1 MVAVAVAAS
10 NRLAAEAGR
19 HVADLGGNAVDAAV
33 AAALVSTCTEP
44 GVCSLAGGA
53 YLTIAAPHQPA
64 ASIDAQVEMPG
75 RDLPRD
81 LFERGLWEITTAYAG
96 GTTTAIGHGSVAT
109 PGALA
114 GLAEAHRRWGQ
125 VPWRDVVEPA
135 IVATRDGFPLGRSN
149 HHYLEFVHEVL
160 YGWHPPSHAVIH
172 DADGVLVP
180 VGATIRIPALAD
192 TLEAVASE
200 GPDLLY
206 RGELGAM
213 IAEDVANNDGILT
226 RADLQAYE
234 VDLRPARTLQMHGW
248 QVAVPPPPSIG
259 GATLGAALLLL
270 GARPATGGWRPDDI
284 RRQIEVQAAVVT
296 RRAGRLDVADDLRD
310 QAEQFLADAADGD
323 LDRFRTSPSTIHVSA
338 TDADGLAVAITA
350 SAGYGS
356 GVMPPGTGLW
366 LNNCLGE
373 LELNRRGIHALT
385 PGTRL
390 PSNMS
395 PTVAKG
401 HGQTLAVGSPGAD
414 RITSALLQVLAGFV
428 HGGLDLDEAIA
439 HPRAH
444 VSLDDDGEPAVAYEE
459 DLDPEGLDGLRWPTR
474 VFPPHSMSFGGV
486 GAALR
491 GADGRLR
498 ASSDPRRDGVALT
511 A

>member
-1 MVAVAVAAS
+1 
-10 NRLAAEAGR
+10 
-19 HVADLGGNAVDAAV
+19 
-33 AAALVSTCTEP
+33 
-44 GVCSLAGGA
+44 VCSLAGGA
-53 YLTIAAPHQPA
+53 YLTVAAPRQPA

-75 RDLPRD
+75 RGLPRD
-81 LFERGLWEITTAYAG
+81 LFERGLWEVTTDYAG
-96 GTTTAIGHGSVAT
+96 GTTTVIGHGSVAT

-125 VPWRDVVEPA
+125 APWRDVVEPA
-135 IVATRDGFPLGRSN
+135 IVAARDGFPLGRSN
-149 HHYLEFVHEVL
+149 HHYLEFVHEVV
-160 YGWHPPSHAVIH
+160 YGWHPPSHAAIH
-172 DADGVLVP
+172 DADGALVP
-180 VGATIRIPALAD
+180 AGATIRLPDLAD
-192 TLEAVASE
+192 TLEAIASE

-213 IAEDVANNDGILT
+213 VAEDVAEHDGILT
-226 RADLQAYE
+226 RADLEAYE
-234 VDLRPARTLQMHGW
+234 VDLRPARSFDMHGW
-248 QVAVPPPPSIG
+248 RVAVPPPPSIG

-270 GARPATGGWRPDDI
+270 GARPGAGGWRPDDI

-296 RRAGRLDVADDLRD
+296 RRAGRLDLAEDLRE

-323 LDRFRTSPSTIHVSA
+323 LARFRTSPSTIHVSA

-350 SAGYGS
+350 SSGYGS
-356 GVMPPGTGLW
+356 GAMPPGTGLW

-373 LELNRRGIHALT
+373 LELNRRGIHALA

-395 PTVAKG
+395 PTVVTG

-428 HGGLDLDEAIA
+428 HGGMDLDEAIA

-444 VSLDDDGEPAVAYEE
+444 VSLDGDGDPAVAYEE
-459 DLDPEGLDGLRWPTR
+459 DLDPEGLDDLPWPTR

-498 ASSDPRRDGVALT
+498 AGSDPRRDGVALT
-511 A
+511 T